1 MAKKKTKME
10 VPSVGLAYITSGFN
24 NTIITLTNAGG
35 DVICRGSPGAAG
47 FKGGRRSTPY
57 ASSQA
62 ATQAGAKALALG
74 LKEVDVFVKGPGSG
88 RDSAVKALRNAG
100 LRVKSITDITP
111 IPHNGC
117 RPKGKR
123 RI

>member
-1 MAKKKTKME
+1 MAKKTKME
-10 VPSVGLAYITSGFN
+10 APNEGLAYITSGFN
-24 NTIITLTNAGG
+24 NTIISLTNNNG
-35 DVICRGSPGAAG
+35 DVICRGSPGMAG

>member
-1 MAKKKTKME
+1 ME
-10 VPSVGLAYITSGFN
+10 VPSEGLAYVTSSFN
-24 NTIITLTNAGG
+24 NTIISITTSKG

-57 ASSQA
+57 ASLQA
-62 ATQAGAKALALG
+62 AAQVGAKALSLG
-74 LKEVDVFVKGPGSG
+74 VREVDVLVKGPGSG
-88 RDSAVKALRNAG
+88 RDPAVKALRNAG

>member
-1 MAKKKTKME
+1 ME
-10 VPSVGLAYITSGFN
+10 VPSEGIAYVTSGFN
-24 NTIITLTNAGG
+24 NTIITITNLNG
-35 DVICRGSPGAAG
+35 DVICRGSPGMAG

-62 ATQAGAKALALG
+62 ATKVGDKALSLG
-74 LKEVDVFVKGPGSG
+74 VKEVDVLVKGPGSG

-100 LRVKSITDITP
+100 LKVKSITDVTP